1 MKRVELVPLEQ
12 KKSAQLAQGAAMT
25 PTERFDYMLELIHLS
40 NLLSPDRPPKQK
52 PYFKIITLKRVHDFH
67 R

>member
-1 MKRVELVPLEQ
+1 MKQVELITFEQ
-12 KKSAQLAQGAAMT
+12 KKHAQIEQSASMS
-25 PTERFDYMLELIHLS
+25 PTERFSYMLELIRLS
-40 NLLSPDRPPKQK
+40 NLLSPNRPPKQK